1 MFKESPHISV
11 PPHDHK
17 SDARQKRV
25 REARLPL
32 QWLRQF
38 MSSLDL
44 TQPLVFEPILMDRI
58 WGGRRL
64 ETEFGKRLP
73 AQRKIG
79 ESWEIADRPEAQS
92 MVRSGPLQGRTL
104 HDLWIKHRAEIFGP
118 VPDAP
123 RFPLLIKLLDAR
135 EKLSLQVHPP
145 EKVAKKLGGEAKT
158 EFWYVARAD
167 PGAALFVGLNEA
179 SNAEEF
185 QRSISDG
192 TIAGRIHTI
201 PVKAG
206 DAMFLPAG
214 RFHAI
219 GAGNLLVEVQ
229 QNSDT
234 TYRVFDWD
242 RTDDSGKSRQLHI
255 EQALQS
261 INFNDCRPSLIKP
274 QGEVLAAHELF
285 EVRKWTIDAPR
296 DVTGHEQFAIVCLL
310 EGAANLSGVH
320 LRPGAFCLVP
330 AQAVDRV
337 VTPLV
342 RPTSLLR
349 ITIPG

>member
-1 MFKESPHISV
+1 
-11 PPHDHK
+11 
-17 SDARQKRV
+17 
-25 REARLPL
+25 
-32 QWLRQF
+32 

-44 TQPLVFEPILMDRI
+44 TRPLVFEPVFMERI

-64 ETEFGKRLP
+64 ETEFGKKLP

-79 ESWEIADRPEAQS
+79 ESWEITDRPEAQS
-92 MVRSGPLQGRTL
+92 VVRNGPLRGQTL
-104 HDLWIKHRAEIFGP
+104 HDLWVKHRAKIFGP

-123 RFPLLIKLLDAR
+123 RFPLLIKLLDAH

-145 EKVAKKLGGEAKT
+145 AGVARKLGGEPKT

-179 SNAEEF
+179 TDAKEF
-185 QRSISDG
+185 QRSIFQG
-192 TIAGRIHTI
+192 TIAERIHSI
-201 PVKAG
+201 PVQAG
-206 DAMFLPAG
+206 DSMFLPAG

-219 GAGNLLVEVQ
+219 GAGSLLVEVQ

-261 INFNDCRPSLIKP
+261 IDFNDCRPGLIQP
-274 QGEVLAAHELF
+274 QGEVLVTGEFF
-285 EVRKWTIDAPR
+285 EVQRWTFDAPR
-296 DVTGHEQFAIVCLL
+296 EVAGPGAFAIICLL
-310 EGAANLSGVH
+310 EGVADCGGIH
-320 LRPGAFCLVP
+320 LRPGEFCLVP
-330 AQAVDRV
+330 AQAVDRA

-349 ITIPG
+349 MTIPG